1 MAGVAA
7 GNPGRVCTQ
16 PAHTEPSGPLCC
28 PHTEGPR
35 SKRSRVMGTGVSG
48 TKDLIS
54 ESPSRSLQDNSA
66 TFGWGWLWEAEA
78 GGFRVGAQPGQLK
91 ILCQKSK
98 TGQGWSSVRK
108 LWVPSLVLPPTPIKG
123 KPTSQPARGV
133 GRYGSEAGPAGAPAF
148 QPHSRQSPANPRLCC
163 GGRSDQCRA
172 RVTPRRH
179 LPPARKPLS
188 LLPSPGAVGVH
199 SRFLKRKGENSP
211 PKRSS

>member
-16 PAHTEPSGPLCC
+16 PAHPEPSGPLCC

-54 ESPSRSLQDNSA
+54 ESPSPSLQDNSA
-66 TFGWGWLWEAEA
+66 TFGWGGLWEAEA

-108 LWVPSLVLPPTPIKG
+108 LWVPSLVLPLTPIKG
-123 KPTSQPARGV
+123 KPARPPAPGV
-133 GRYGSEAGPAGAPAF
+133 GRCGSEA
-148 QPHSRQSPANPRLCC
+148 SPANPLLCC
-163 GGRSDQCRA
+163 DGGA
-172 RVTPRRH
+172 TNAAERVTSPRH
-179 LPPARKPLS
+179 LPPRPETPFS
-188 LLPSPGAVGVH
+188 VPQPGGSGDALTI
-199 SRFLKRKGENSP
+199 S
-211 PKRSS
+211 